1 MDIRIGVI
9 QTAKELLLEL
19 PADVDRAALKA
30 RVDAA
35 LAGTEPVLWVTDRV
49 GREVAVPAERIA
61 YVDLGGP
68 EAERRVGFGG

>member
-9 QTAKELLLEL
+9 QTAKELLVEL
-19 PADVDRAALKA
+19 PADVDRAELRA

-35 LAGTEPVLWVTDRV
+35 LAGKEPVLWVIDRA
-49 GREVAVPAERIA
+49 GREVAVPAERLA

-68 EAERRVGFGG
+68 DTERRVGFGA

>member
-9 QTAKELLLEL
+9 QTAKELLIEL
-19 PADVDRAALKA
+19 PADVDRDALKA

-35 LAGTEPVLWVTDRV
+35 LAGTDPVLWVTDRV
-49 GREVAVPAERIA
+49 GREVAVPAERLA

-68 EAERRVGFGG
+68 EAERRVGFGA

>member
-19 PADVDRAALKA
+19 PADVDRKELKT
-30 RVDAA
+30 RIEAA
-35 LAGTEPVLWVTDRV
+35 LAGNDPVLWITDRV
-49 GREVAVPAERIA
+49 GREVAVPAERLA

-68 EAERRVGFGG
+68 EAERRVGFGA